1 MQSEHVYKIVAE
13 FTAGYVAAQIPQPR
27 PLSESG
33 HWIAGWD
40 AGYEARKARN
50 EKIDEYLVS
59 IGRKPLAA
67 VRLV

>member
-1 MQSEHVYKIVAE
+1 MQSEHVYKIVDE

-27 PLSESG
+27 SLSESG

-40 AGYEARKARN
+40 AGYAARKIKN

-59 IGRKPLAA
+59 LGVEAQRI
-67 VRLV
+67 VRLA